1 MCTISRVRAA
11 NERGQRLEK
20 PGNSLG
26 GHTMATAPF
35 GRARSVASCQCLGH
49 VTRWGYSDSRRSR
62 KNCAR
67 FGRQH
72 DGDCAFWWGAVG
84 GLLPCPGHHYALGV
98 FGQSPLPEKIRTILE
113 AARWRLRLLVGR
125 VSSFVPVPRT
135 HLRVGRIRTVAA
147 TGKDPHDLD
156 NTGRSVNVLPE
167 TRKTL
172 IIRPRKSTLRLP
184 GNGMGRNGLTD
195 SWLANRSRP
204 NPTPIFQRH

>member
-1 MCTISRVRAA
+1 M
-11 NERGQRLEK
+11 
-20 PGNSLG
+20 
-26 GHTMATAPF
+26 
-35 GRARSVASCQCLGH
+35 
-49 VTRWGYSDSRRSR
+49 TRWAYRDCRRYR
-62 KNCAR
+62 KRCAR

-72 DGDCAFWWGAVG
+72 DGDCAFWWGESVASCQC
-84 GLLPCPGHHYALGV
+84 LGHIYALGV

-167 TRKTL
+167 TR
-172 IIRPRKSTLRLP
+172 
-184 GNGMGRNGLTD
+184 
-195 SWLANRSRP
+195 
-204 NPTPIFQRH
+204 